1 MTDRSCDS
9 INRRPHHF
17 EYDDADDV
25 DRCIYCGETRPAET
39 R

>member
-1 MTDRSCDS
+1 MATD
-9 INRRPHHF
+9 INGVEWQSTI